1 MVVSIHQHV
10 ECSTP
15 HSHGSG
21 NIMEE
26 RVETLSEPEE
36 EEECCELLYSRDD
49 LTIALMTHSSCG
61 CQYKNKLVKISEW
74 VRVGLLGPYQLLRS
88 NLQLMAGVEKL
99 ECGYWNVANVSVD
112 GPTTLLPC
120 KQH

>member
-1 MVVSIHQHV
+1 MSTHQHV
-10 ECSTP
+10 ERIPP
-15 HSHGSG
+15 HPHGSG

-26 RVETLSEPEE
+26 RVETLPEPEE

-49 LTIALMTHSSCG
+49 LTITLMTHSSCG
-61 CQYKNKLVKISEW
+61 CQYKNSLLEISEW
-74 VRVGLLGPYQLLRS
+74 VSVGLLGPCQLLRS
-88 NLQLMAGVEKL
+88 NLQLMSGGEKVE
-99 ECGYWNVANVSVD
+99 CDYWNVANVPGD